1 MDLQSF
7 VRGTSDFT
15 WDVDFIDALDHGIR
29 VSRLSSAIARECG
42 FDEQVCYEL
51 AKAGMIHD
59 LGKLRMQNYFYG
71 EEAAQVDVFHDMK
84 YMRMHSTYSYEII
97 SEKKE
102 YSQLVLDSVL
112 FHHENYDGTGYPMK
126 LQGRDI
132 PFGARI
138 LRISD
143 VFVALTSNR
152 PYRSAFCKEEALRIM
167 IDDVKNFDMEYFL
180 AFQRVIN
187 TRWKEEKLDFVLIN
201 KEIKNE
207 IKGETENGVK

>member
-7 VRGTSDFT
+7 IRGTSDFS
-15 WDVDFIDALDHGIR
+15 WDLDLVEALDHGIR
-29 VSRLSSAIARECG
+29 VSRLASAIARENG
-42 FDEQVCYEL
+42 YDEQTCYEI
-51 AKAGMIHD
+51 AMAGMIHD

-71 EEAAQVDVFHDMK
+71 EEAAKVDVMHDMK
-84 YMRMHSTYSYEII
+84 YMRMHSTYSYEFLKE
-97 SEKKE
+97 SGE
-102 YSQLVLDSVL
+102 YSPFIMDTVL
-112 FHHENYDGTGYPMK
+112 FHHENFDGTGYPMK

-143 VFVALTSNR
+143 VFVALTSDR
-152 PYRSAFCKEEALRIM
+152 PYRKSFDKEQALRIM

-187 TRWKEEKLDFVLIN
+187 TRWKEEELDFVLTN
-201 KEIKNE
+201 NE
-207 IKGETENGVK
+207 IKGETKKWR

>member
-7 VRGTSDFT
+7 IRGTSDFT
-15 WDVDFIDALDHGIR
+15 WDTSFMDAIEHGIR

-51 AKAGMIHD
+51 AIAGMIHD
-59 LGKLRMQNYFYG
+59 VGKLRMQNYFYG
-71 EEAAQVDVFHDMK
+71 EEADRVDVINDMK

-97 SEKKE
+97 AESNE

-112 FHHENYDGTGYPMK
+112 FHHENYDGTGYPKK

-143 VFVALTSNR
+143 VFVALTSDR
-152 PYRSAFCKEEALRIM
+152 PYRKSLRKEEVLRIM

-187 TRWKEEKLDFVLIN
+187 SGWEEEDMNSIFKIQNENNDIKEK
-201 KEIKNE
+201 
-207 IKGETENGVK
+207 

>member
-7 VRGTSDFT
+7 IRGTSDFT
-15 WDVDFIDALDHGIR
+15 WDTSFMEALEHGIR

-71 EEAAQVDVFHDMK
+71 EEAAQVDVFSDMK

-97 SEKKE
+97 AETGG
-102 YSQLVLDSVL
+102 YSQLVLDAVL
-112 FHHENYDGTGYPMK
+112 FHHENYDGTGYPKK

-143 VFVALTSNR
+143 VYVALTSDR
-152 PYRSAFCKEEALRIM
+152 PYRKSFRKEEVLRIM

-187 TRWKEEKLDFVLIN
+187 CGWEEDDQGTIFDMEKMKEKEK
-201 KEIKNE
+201 
-207 IKGETENGVK
+207 